1 MRRITMLAG
10 NASKE
15 TTRMIAQASASAL
28 RRDAEAYQER
38 ILPAVSR
45 TFALTIPQLDVR
57 LRTVI
62 ANAYLLCRIA
72 DTIEDEQALPG
83 DVKQQFHDRFTRVV
97 GSTEDPAS
105 FARDLAPLLNGN
117 TLEAERDLVAHTPA
131 IIEVT
136 EGFNLVQRE
145 SLARCIRT
153 MCTGMPSFER
163 HASTA
168 GLASM
173 REMDSYCYYVAGI
186 VGQTLTD
193 LFCDYSPRIAE
204 QREAM
209 SALDVSFGQGLQMT
223 NILKDFW
230 EDRDRGVCWLPHD
243 LFAHV
248 GVNLED
254 IRRSNVPAAFGK
266 AYAQLIGVAHS
277 HLRNAL
283 EYTLLIPEKEVGI
296 RRFCLIAL
304 GLAMRTL
311 ASILAKPDFTAGAQV
326 KVSRQVVKKI
336 VIVTHLFAGYSRVLR
351 RWFARLAEG
360 LPLQAL
366 PGGWG
371 TTPPDEDAW
380 WPRGDAGG
388 IAQAARVP
396 R

>member
-1 MRRITMLAG
+1 MFAQTAARASRRG
-10 NASKE
+10 
-15 TTRMIAQASASAL
+15 
-28 RRDAEAYQER
+28 AEAYQER

-45 TFALTIPQLDVR
+45 TFALTIPQLDTR

-72 DTIEDEQALPG
+72 DTIEDERALPG

-105 FARDLAPLLNGN
+105 FARDLAPLLHGN
-117 TLEAERDLVAHTPA
+117 TLAAERDLVAHTPA

-136 EGFNLVQRE
+136 DSFNLAQRE
-145 SLARCIRT
+145 ALARCIRT

-163 HASTA
+163 DASPA
-168 GLASM
+168 GLANM
-173 REMDSYCYYVAGI
+173 REMDRYCYYVAGI

-230 EDRDRGVCWLPHD
+230 EDRDRGVCWLPND
-243 LFAHV
+243 LFARV
-248 GVNLED
+248 GVDLED
-254 IRRSNVPAAFGK
+254 LRRNNVPAAFGK

-283 EYTLLIPEKEVGI
+283 DYTLLIPEKEVGI

-326 KVSRQVVKKI
+326 KVSRQVVNKI
-336 VIVTHLFAGYSRVLR
+336 VIVTHLFAGYSRVLQ
-351 RWFARLAEG
+351 RWFTRMAEG

-366 PGGWG
+366 ASDWGGLL
-371 TTPPDEDAW
+371 PDPQAA
-380 WPRGDAGG
+380 WPRSDSCGPAH
-388 IAQAARVP
+388 AFTFK
-396 R
+396 

>member
-1 MRRITMLAG
+1 MIPHTA
-10 NASKE
+10 
-15 TTRMIAQASASAL
+15 TRAAPE
-28 RRDAEAYQER
+28 DATAYQHR

-45 TFALTIPQLDVR
+45 TFALTIPQLDPR

-72 DTIEDEQALPG
+72 DTIEDEQELPS

-97 GSTEDPAS
+97 GSTEDPQC
-105 FARDLAPLLNGN
+105 FARDLAPLLRGN
-117 TLEAERDLVAHTPA
+117 TLDAERDLVAHTPA

-136 EGFNLVQRE
+136 DGFNLAQRE

-163 HASTA
+163 NASTA
-168 GLASM
+168 GLADM
-173 REMDSYCYYVAGI
+173 HEMDRYCYYVAGV

-209 SALDVSFGQGLQMT
+209 AALDVSFGQGLQMT

-230 EDRDRGVCWLPHD
+230 EDRERGVCWLPHD
-243 LFAHV
+243 LFARA
-248 GVNLED
+248 GIDLGD
-254 IRRSNVPAAFGK
+254 IRQSDVPAAFGK
-266 AYAQLIGVAHS
+266 AYAQLIGIAHS

-283 EYTLLIPEKEVGI
+283 DYTLLIPEKEVGI

-311 ASILAKPDFTAGAQV
+311 ASIAAKPDFTAGAQV

-336 VIVTHLFAGYSRVLR
+336 VIVSRLFGGYSRVLR
-351 RWFARLAEG
+351 GWFTRLADD

-366 PGGWG
+366 ADDWGGLLPSSRAAW
-371 TTPPDEDAW
+371 PHNDACG
-380 WPRGDAGG
+380 PAHA
-388 IAQAARVP
+388 INLK
-396 R
+396 

>member
-1 MRRITMLAG
+1 MTAH
-10 NASKE
+10 
-15 TTRMIAQASASAL
+15 ASASAT
-28 RRDAEAYQER
+28 RRDAQAYQER

-45 TFALTIPQLDVR
+45 TFALTIPQLDPR
-57 LRTVI
+57 LRAVI

-72 DTIEDEQALPG
+72 DTIEDEQSLDH

-97 GSTEDPAS
+97 GATEDPVA

-117 TLEAERDLVAHTPA
+117 TLAAERELVAHTSD
-131 IIEVT
+131 IITVAD
-136 EGFNLVQRE
+136 GFNLAQRE

-153 MCTGMPSFER
+153 MCTGMPRFER
-163 HASTA
+163 DANTA
-168 GLASM
+168 GLANM
-173 REMDSYCYYVAGI
+173 HAMDSYCYYVAGI

-243 LFAHV
+243 LFARA
-248 GVNLED
+248 GVELED
-254 IRRSNVPAAFGK
+254 IRRSDVPPEFGAA
-266 AYAQLIGVAHS
+266 YRQMIGIAHS

-283 EYTLLIPEKEVGI
+283 DYTLLIPAKEVGI

-311 ASILAKPDFTAGAQV
+311 GSILEKPAFTAGAQV

-336 VIVTHLFAGYSRVLR
+336 VIVTHLFAGYSRVLQ
-351 RWFARLAEG
+351 RWFTRMSEG
-360 LPLQAL
+360 LPIEAL
-366 PGGWG
+366 AKDWGGLL
-371 TTPPDEDAW
+371 PDAAAE
-380 WPRGDAGG
+380 WPRSESCGP
-388 IAQAARVP
+388 AQAFTFK
-396 R
+396 

>member
-1 MRRITMLAG
+1 
-10 NASKE
+10 
-15 TTRMIAQASASAL
+15 MIAQASARAA
-28 RRDAEAYQER
+28 RRDAEAYQAR

-45 TFALTIPQLDVR
+45 TFALTIPQLDPR

-72 DTIEDEQALPG
+72 DTIEDERALPG

-97 GSTEDPAS
+97 GSAEDPAS

-117 TLEAERDLVAHTPA
+117 TLAAERDLVAHTPD

-136 EGFNLVQRE
+136 DGFNLAQRE

-153 MCTGMPSFER
+153 MCTGMPRFER
-163 HASTA
+163 DASTA
-168 GLASM
+168 GLADM

-193 LFCDYSPRIAE
+193 LFCDYSPQIAE
-204 QREAM
+204 RRAEMA
-209 SALDVSFGQGLQMT
+209 ALDVSFGQGLQMT

-243 LFAHV
+243 LFARA

-254 IRRSNVPAAFGK
+254 LRRSNVPAAFGK
-266 AYAQLIGVAHS
+266 TYAQLIGIAHS

-283 EYTLLIPEKEVGI
+283 DYTLLIPEKEAGI

-311 ASILAKPDFTAGAQV
+311 ASILAHPGFTTGAQV
-326 KVSRQVVKKI
+326 KVSRQVVKKV
-336 VIVTHLFAGYSRVLR
+336 VIVTRLFAGYSRVLQ
-351 RWFARLAEG
+351 RWFARMAAG
-360 LPLQAL
+360 LPVQAL
-366 PGGWG
+366 ASDWGGLL
-371 TTPPDEDAW
+371 PDPRAT
-380 WPRGDAGG
+380 WPRNDTCGPAH
-388 IAQAARVP
+388 AATSK
-396 R
+396 

>member
-1 MRRITMLAG
+1 
-10 NASKE
+10 
-15 TTRMIAQASASAL
+15 MIATHAAARTSRNA
-28 RRDAEAYQER
+28 AEAYQNQ

-45 TFALTIPQLDVR
+45 TFALTIPQLEPR

-72 DTIEDEQALPG
+72 DTIEDEQSLPG

-97 GSTEDPAS
+97 GSTEDPES
-105 FARDLAPLLNGN
+105 FARDLAPLLNGS
-117 TLEAERDLVAHTPA
+117 TLAPERDLVAHTPA

-136 EGFNLVQRE
+136 DGFNLPQRE
-145 SLARCIRT
+145 SLARCIRI

-168 GLASM
+168 GLADM
-173 REMDSYCYYVAGI
+173 REMDRYCYYVAGI

-230 EDRDRGVCWLPHD
+230 EDRERGVCWLPHD
-243 LFAHV
+243 LFARA
-248 GVNLED
+248 GVELED
-254 IRRSNVPAAFGK
+254 IRRGNVPAAFGT
-266 AYAQLIGVAHS
+266 AYAQLIGIAHS

-283 EYTLLIPEKEVGI
+283 DYTLLIPEKEVGI

-336 VIVTHLFAGYSRVLR
+336 VIVSRLFAGYSRVLQ
-351 RWFARLAEG
+351 RWFARLADD

-366 PGGWG
+366 ADDWRGLL
-371 TTPPDEDAW
+371 PDPHAA
-380 WPRGDAGG
+380 WPRSDACGP
-388 IAQAARVP
+388 ASALTFK
-396 R
+396 

>member
-1 MRRITMLAG
+1 
-10 NASKE
+10 
-15 TTRMIAQASASAL
+15 MIAPASASTS

-45 TFALTIPQLDVR
+45 TFALTIPQLDPR

-72 DTIEDEQALPG
+72 DTIEDERALPG
-83 DVKQQFHDRFTRVV
+83 DVKRQFHDRFTRVV

-105 FARDLAPLLNGN
+105 FARDLAPLLRGN
-117 TLEAERDLVAHTPA
+117 TLATERDLVAHTPA

-136 EGFNLVQRE
+136 DGFNLAQRE

-153 MCTGMPSFER
+153 MCTGMPRFER
-163 HASTA
+163 DASTA
-168 GLASM
+168 GLANM
-173 REMDSYCYYVAGI
+173 RAMDSYCYYVAGV

-204 QREAM
+204 RREAM

-243 LFAHV
+243 LFARA

-254 IRRSNVPAAFGK
+254 IRRTDIPAAFGK

-283 EYTLLIPEKEVGI
+283 DYTLLIPEKEVGI

-311 ASILAKPDFTAGAQV
+311 ASILAKPDFTAAAQV
-326 KVSRQVVKKI
+326 KVSRQVVKKV
-336 VIVTHLFAGYSRVLR
+336 VIATRLFAGYSRVLQ
-351 RWFARLAEG
+351 RWFARMAEG

-366 PGGWG
+366 ATDWGGLL
-371 TTPPDEDAW
+371 PDARAA
-380 WPRGDAGG
+380 WPRNDSCGPAHAF
-388 IAQAARVP
+388 ILK
-396 R
+396 